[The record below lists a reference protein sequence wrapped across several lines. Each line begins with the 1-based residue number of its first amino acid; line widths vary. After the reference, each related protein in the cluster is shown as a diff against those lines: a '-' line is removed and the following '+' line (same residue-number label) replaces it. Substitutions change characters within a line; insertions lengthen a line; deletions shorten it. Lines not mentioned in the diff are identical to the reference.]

1 MYYVTDLHWIIT
13 VMRTNAKTAIYYLVM
28 AAFFFFFYA
37 AFRSRQEHYYV
48 NNEDIALPE
57 DRDILEKMHDLTGY
71 SPENNTIYEENV
83 VQDKK
88 KPSEMQQEI
97 ALTSA
102 DWIDIDSRPIP
113 SWYDD
118 AKFGILVHWVC
129 NYIYS

>member
-1 MYYVTDLHWIIT
+1 MG
-13 VMRTNAKTAIYYLVM
+13 TNAKTAIYYLVM
-28 AAFFFFFYA
+28 VAAFFFFYA

-57 DRDILEKMHDLTGY
+57 DKDILEKMHDVTGY
-71 SPENNTIYEENV
+71 QPTYEVKDVVNDNKNNSSEVMQEN
-83 VQDKK
+83 
-88 KPSEMQQEI
+88 S
-97 ALTSA
+97 LTSA

-129 NYIYS
+129 NIIISTVQVQF